1 MKHKLLFGLL
11 SLILCTHLLSQV
23 EDQRL
28 HNQLK
33 IELLRFVNPVN
44 SGVEICYERN
54 YLKGFLATQISGG
67 LLYTIES
74 TTYDRQSGFRV
85 GLQQKWFFT
94 NNKYYQKT
102 IRPYIALIYE
112 YQNSKFDASSYFID
126 SSMVNSTL
134 AYNNPE
140 YLETFN
146 GTKIFHTFNVGFG
159 AQFVKNH
166 FMFELTGGIGGKNKM
181 IKHYNRSNPT
191 FEMDNGK
198 HGFLKDN
205 SLNEGRSSFVN
216 FILQA
221 KIGICF

>member
-1 MKHKLLFGLL
+1 MKYKLLVSLL
-11 SLILCTHLLSQV
+11 SLFLCTHLFSQV
-23 EDQRL
+23 KDQRL

-44 SGVEICYERN
+44 SSVEICYEHN

-67 LLYTIES
+67 LLYTIDN
-74 TTYDRQSGFRV
+74 TTYHKQSGFRV
-85 GLQQKWFFT
+85 GLQQKWFFM
-94 NNKYYQKT
+94 NNKYYQKA
-102 IRPYIALIYE
+102 IRPYIAVIYE
-112 YQNSKFDASSYFID
+112 YQNSKFDASTYFID
-126 SSMVNSTL
+126 SSMVNSSI
-134 AYNNPE
+134 AYDNPE

-146 GTKIFHTFNVGFG
+146 GTKIFHTFNLGFG

-166 FMFELTGGIGGKNKM
+166 FMFELTAGIGGKSKV
-181 IKHYNRSNPT
+181 IKHFNRSNPT

-205 SLNEGRSSFVN
+205 SLNEGKSSFVN
-216 FILQA
+216 FIIQT